1 MNEHLA
7 LEQSIV
13 WLEDV
18 ERLDYVREI
27 WEWCLRSTDV
37 PLDCQPSCRIV
48 GYAVPSKGRCL
59 RRLFILE
66 NWDRGGRFDRPEAP
80 CRTGMPA
87 DGVDPRTVA
96 VGGRGSGTARS
107 WGYQTL
113 RAQIAKRRRA

>member
-1 MNEHLA
+1 VNEYLA

-13 WLEDV
+13 WLEDI

-48 GYAVPSKGRCL
+48 GYAVPSKNRCL

-66 NWDRGGRFDRPEAP
+66 NWDRSGRDDLPENP
-80 CRTGMPA
+80 CKTGMPA
-87 DGVDPRTVA
+87 DGVDPRTVT
-96 VGGRGSGTARS
+96 VGIRGSGTARS

-113 RAQIAKRRRA
+113 RTQIAKRRQA